1 MVVEV
6 VEMVVVR
13 VLIAVIVKMKVVVKD
28 YYYHHLLALV
38 YSSIY
43 ISPGALLMRSLAIS
57 FLPTASSLN
66 KEPTI
71 GFLAS
76 NVEMSSKTNSSGFSL
91 LAIILLIG
99 SSFCLKFDY

>member
-43 ISPGALLMRSLAIS
+43 ISPGKSWRS
-57 FLPTASSLN
+57 FDEVT
-66 KEPTI
+66 
-71 GFLAS
+71 S
-76 NVEMSSKTNSSGFSL
+76 NIFFTYSKFS
-91 LAIILLIG
+91 
-99 SSFCLKFDY
+99 